1 MVGSTKKVF
10 WSASSHPPSIF
21 GGLRGG
27 GKFPRG
33 TKFLFNQV
41 RPTDLYMS
49 EMARLLASFH
59 FGELLKLSSK
69 LNIIIKSL
77 YICDSW
83 SFLMWPWSVRIHA
96 KELKLTRRDR
106 KWHFELKKSPFWLIE
121 CACFKTPSF
130 HQSLMS
136 SLVLPQASATRLTE
150 PGVTVFLRFH
160 LFVAG
165 GPGWPGWDWTVKL
178 WWTCWN
184 RHWQICSF
192 GISMRPGCYFHCW
205 CLFLLKT

>member
-136 SLVLPQASATRLTE
+136 SLVLPQVSATRLTE
-150 PGVTVFLRFH
+150 PGVTVFLSGNISFVCCRWTWLTRLRLDSETVVNLLKPPLTDLQLWHFH
-160 LFVAG
+160 APRLLFSLLFV
-165 GPGWPGWDWTVKL
+165 
-178 WWTCWN
+178 
-184 RHWQICSF
+184 S
-192 GISMRPGCYFHCW
+192 S
-205 CLFLLKT
+205 

>member
-1 MVGSTKKVF
+1 MF

-21 GGLRGG
+21 WGLRGG

-33 TKFLFNQV
+33 TKFLFGQV

-59 FGELLKLSSK
+59 FGELFKLSSK
-69 LNIIIKSL
+69 LKTVIIKSL

-136 SLVLPQASATRLTE
+136 SLVLPQVSATRLTE
-150 PGVTVFLRFH
+150 PGVTVFLSGNIA
-160 LFVAG
+160 FVCCR
-165 GPGWPGWDWTVKL
+165 WTWLTRLRLESETVA
-178 WWTCWN
+178 N
-184 RHWQICSF
+184 
-192 GISMRPGCYFHCW
+192 
-205 CLFLLKT
+205 LLKPPLTDLQLWHFHAPRLLFSLLMFVSS